1 MPRLDLI
8 RANTK
13 KLVLSELLHK
23 RRMPAFVQKV
33 QTVFFADF
41 SKRFGYAAYR
51 IRIVGASYL
60 TGPALSVRESDR
72 YAYKIQLS

>member
-33 QTVFFADF
+33 QTVFFADL
-41 SKRFGYAAYR
+41 SKRFGDLR
-51 IRIVGASYL
+51 VQDEDRRSLVSDGPGA
-60 TGPALSVRESDR
+60 
-72 YAYKIQLS
+72 